1 MRGTLKIILLA
12 VSAAIMAPLSAE
24 EPLIWNG
31 FDLNNPKDVLQ
42 LQEDSRWVRELNN
55 EGGELQKKAFQET
68 LGAMQQKANTAA
80 TSAMTEKFKND
91 PRYKDVTFIHDE
103 FSTPGANT
111 STKINTDYD
120 VRFGY
125 KDSRGNFIECCRG
138 VAEEAF
144 YKSWSQ
150 QTGGPPADADL
161 KAHLHHAEKS
171 RFLVTDR
178 WHMEAPRDFT
188 DQNRKAVSNFT
199 MVKESQA
206 KLLDPEDFGRVYHE
220 KADEQFRQARAIEQ
234 QLKNDSSLTPNQQT
248 ALVEK
253 MKSHQA
259 EGVMQVKK
267 GIQAL
272 DASRA
277 SYARQGYEV
286 GQIPDSLRSQM
297 DAVLS
302 FQGTKSDD
310 VDAMMKRLG
319 GGDMADG
326 FNQKVSSQIESLKW
340 SKKNP
345 SPPKSSGLATHLKV
359 GSAAGMLGDVLSIEQ
374 RLKQADQ
381 GSNWFLNF
389 EEGDSEAEKK
399 AKAVA
404 IAAAEILPHG
414 PMDLLDRGFTV
425 DEKIKSIIELRVKQ
439 GKPISNAE
447 IGVLVVGGAMVETT
461 KRLIVDP
468 VTPIAEASA
477 ELLVSASDALDR
489 MKEASN
495 RQASEDLARETH
507 TAALAF
513 QNMIDLGAIEA
524 TRISGQGS
532 SRHFSGF
539 DVSPEDML
547 VLEIASNAQWDNS
560 LIVQWAIKDAKKSVI
575 ASPAAKTVSDPS
587 SLKIQLASTFL
598 KRLSPG
604 QYTAQVNISDPVSGR
619 TAYERHEFAIGDYFA
634 FGSLQVLDDTDQ
646 PRTGSLQPG
655 DRLKVSTAR
664 QGSWDD
670 RYVIEWFFNGEK
682 IKEVSAGDPKA
693 HYVVMG
699 LDPDIK
705 GVKEVA
711 VRAVDPDAGANW
723 RVAYQSLKVK
733 IASASDLSD
742 FEILAFKDKVGGAVL
757 DGPVR
762 NGEVLAFAASVPS
775 EGSQEE
781 PFIGDLSWQLF
792 DPSGQPVEGIN
803 KYQRKIERGGI
814 LQSSYEFSGNSLANG
829 VYTITLTHSDANDP
843 TRRYQAQTSIEFFEP
858 VWVTDIWA
866 TKTRGGESPETSFK
880 TGDEIFLYASFEVGK
895 GVTELE
901 RTLLVR
907 DTKTGDIVAQVKD
920 RFTPKVAS
928 GADRTAIKL
937 ARNQFRAGDTL
948 EFVASLAGVDE
959 SPVERSVSFNVEQ
972 YQMSIKAPKTLQ
984 LGASAALSIVVPTE
998 FRPPYS
1004 FDIRGNGLS
1013 VSGFSG
1019 SSTKGTI
1026 RARSSAFSSRGN
1038 TTLVAK
1044 VTDADGRISPTV
1056 SLDISVVP
1064 PPPPQ
1069 PKIIPSTPSPA
1080 PSAVAETADRDNPW
1094 EELRDQLID
1103 IQTRYYQDKAA
1114 AEAES
1119 QRRQDEI
1126 NAKYNNLLPPPPPPP
1141 WMSGSSNTGSSCTC
1155 GIKGGFTPDANLSRS
1170 PAGGYTPGQSWS
1182 IVYDC
1187 CGRHETHTAV
1197 TDNKGFPRINGQFPG
1212 DFFMARRKQCG
1223 CK

>member
-1 MRGTLKIILLA
+1 MRGTLKIFLLA
-12 VSAAIMAPLSAE
+12 VSSAIMAPLSAE

-31 FDLNNPKDVLQ
+31 FDLKNPKDVLQ
-42 LQEDSRWVRELNN
+42 IQEDSRWVRELNK
-55 EGGELQKKAFQET
+55 EGVELQKKAFQGT

-80 TSAMTEKFKND
+80 TSAMAEKFKND

-103 FSTPGANT
+103 FSTPGTNT

-138 VAEEAF
+138 VAEETF

-161 KAHLHHAEKS
+161 KAHVHHAEKS

-199 MVKESQA
+199 RVKEGPA
-206 KLLDPEDFGRVYHE
+206 KLLDPEDLGRVYHE

-234 QLKNDSSLTPNQQT
+234 KLKNDFSLTQKQRT

-259 EGVMQVKK
+259 EGVMQAKK

-277 SYARQGYEV
+277 SYARQGYLV
-286 GQIPDSLRSQM
+286 GKVPDPLRSQM

-302 FQGTKSDD
+302 FEGTKSDD

-319 GGDMADG
+319 GADMADG

-345 SPPKSSGLATHLKV
+345 SPPKSSGLATQLKV

-374 RLKQADQ
+374 RLKQAEQ
-381 GSNWFLNF
+381 GSNWLLNF
-389 EEGDSEAEKK
+389 EEGDSAVARK

-404 IAAAEILPHG
+404 IAAAELLPHG
-414 PMDLLDRGFTV
+414 PTDLMDRGFTV

-447 IGVLVVGGAMVETT
+447 IGALILGGTMAETA

-468 VTPIAEASA
+468 LKPIAEAST
-477 ELLVSASDALDR
+477 ELLASASDALDR

-507 TAALAF
+507 TAALEF
-513 QNMIDLGAIEA
+513 QNLVDLDSIEA
-524 TRISGQGS
+524 TRIHAQGS

-547 VLEIASNAQWDNS
+547 VLEIAGNSQWDNS
-560 LIVQWAIKDAKKSVI
+560 LIVQWAIKAANKSVI

-587 SLKIQLASTFL
+587 SLRIQLASTFL

-634 FGSLQVLDDTDQ
+634 FGSLQVLDDADQ
-646 PRTGSLQPG
+646 PRTSSLKPG

-670 RYVIEWFFNGEK
+670 RYLIEWFFNGEK
-682 IKEVSAGDPKA
+682 LKETPASDPKA
-693 HYVVMG
+693 HYVVMS

-705 GVKEVA
+705 GEKEIA
-711 VRAVDPDAGANW
+711 VRAVDPHTQNW
-723 RVAYQSLKVK
+723 KVAYQSLKIK
-733 IASASDLSD
+733 IASAADLSE
-742 FEILAFKDKVGGAVL
+742 FEILSFKDKVGGAVL

-775 EGSQEE
+775 EGSKEE

-792 DPSGQPVEGIN
+792 DSSGQPVQGVT
-803 KYQRKIERGGI
+803 KYERKIDRGEMFE
-814 LQSSYEFSGNSLANG
+814 SSIRFSGQSLVNG
-829 VYTITLTHSDANDP
+829 VYTMTLTHSDASSP
-843 TRRYQAQTSIEFFEP
+843 TRRFQAQASIEFFEP
-858 VWVTDIWA
+858 VWLTDVWA
-866 TKTRGGESPETSFK
+866 TKSKDSKSPETSFK
-880 TGDEIFLYASFEVGK
+880 TGDEVFLYASFEVGE
-895 GVTELE
+895 GVTELD

-907 DTKTGDIVAQVKD
+907 NTKSGEVIAQVQD
-920 RFTPKVAS
+920 RFAPRVAK
-928 GADRTAIKL
+928 GPDRTAIKL
-937 ARNQFRAGDTL
+937 SSNQFNVGDVL
-948 EFVASLAGVDE
+948 EFSASLAGIGE
-959 SPVERSVSFNVEQ
+959 SPVERKLTLDFEA
-972 YQMSIKAPKTLQ
+972 YQIGINSPQSLQ
-984 LGASAALSIVVPTE
+984 LGGSGPFSIKVPQDFQAPFSIDIISSGISISGIGGSSLSGTISAPS
-998 FRPPYS
+998 S
-1004 FDIRGNGLS
+1004 M
-1013 VSGFSG
+1013 VSGERIVFAS
-1019 SSTKGTI
+1019 
-1026 RARSSAFSSRGN
+1026 
-1038 TTLVAK
+1038 
-1044 VTDADGRISPTV
+1044 VTDAEGRSGSASTRVTV
-1056 SLDISVVP
+1056 EDVP
-1064 PPPPQ
+1064 PVKAENAYVGQCNTLYDDGGDEPEQ
-1069 PKIIPSTPSPA
+1069 YTVTLPS
-1080 PSAVAETADRDNPW
+1080 
-1094 EELRDQLID
+1094 
-1103 IQTRYYQDKAA
+1103 
-1114 AEAES
+1114 
-1119 QRRQDEI
+1119 
-1126 NAKYNNLLPPPPPPP
+1126 
-1141 WMSGSSNTGSSCTC
+1141 
-1155 GIKGGFTPDANLSRS
+1155 GFG
-1170 PAGGYTPGQSWS
+1170 GGYSFWSDHRTVKDRMIVFFNGSNIYDTGCTGGEREISLSGVYGGGQVR
-1182 IVYDC
+1182 IVVEPNCDGTSGTRWQLELKC
-1187 CGRHETHTAV
+1187 S
-1197 TDNKGFPRINGQFPG
+1197 
-1212 DFFMARRKQCG
+1212 
-1223 CK
+1223 